1 VPLRWRPGAR
11 GRSPRARA
19 HGGILR
25 GLPRRVSR
33 ARRAARPKFAIRR
46 GAALG
51 SPRRLRLSAGGR
63 CGDGSQFRRGR
74 WRSPVPAF
82 GDPRP
87 WILGG
92 SAFLVTSQPA
102 PAIENYREALST
114 GERAE
119 IDLNLG
125 RAFAMLQRAEDARAA
140 LLRAGWVSPE
150 ILASLPPAAKDPI
163 LNEIERLSWQLRR
176 GKLDAPPRLP

>member
-1 VPLRWRPGAR
+1 VL
-11 GRSPRARA
+11 
-19 HGGILR
+19 
-25 GLPRRVSR
+25 
-33 ARRAARPKFAIRR
+33 
-46 GAALG
+46 AALG
-51 SPRRLRLSAGGR
+51 ALFAPEVQRYAAERRLGYATGAFRGLLDRTGDPETARNIQELGAVALSTT
-63 CGDGSQFRRGR
+63 GSL
-74 WRSPVPAF
+74 P

-92 SAFLVTSQPA
+92 SAFLVTGQPV
-102 PAIENYREALST
+102 PALEDYREALAT

-125 RAFAMLQRAEDARAA
+125 RAFAMLKRQDDARAA

-163 LNEIERLSWQLRR
+163 LLEVERLARQLHEGR
-176 GKLDAPPRLP
+176 LDAPPRLP

>member
-1 VPLRWRPGAR
+1 MLFVLGALAALFAPEISR
-11 GRSPRARA
+11 YRAERRLGFA
-19 HGGILR
+19 TGAFR
-25 GLPRRVSR
+25 GLLDR
-33 ARRAARPKFAIRR
+33 AGDPETARNIQDL
-46 GAALG
+46 GAMALSTAG
-51 SPRRLRLSAGGR
+51 SLP
-63 CGDGSQFRRGR
+63 
-74 WRSPVPAF
+74 

-102 PAIENYREALST
+102 PALENYREALST